1 VPSSIPSKMLI
12 ITQKW
17 LKFERSPAGL
27 PIGWG
32 KQKIKKTG
40 NSVQKKGIWQN
51 YNNILEF
58 NAKFGNFYQ
67 KAF

>member
-1 VPSSIPSKMLI
+1 LHRNGSNLRDLLLDFQLAGVSK
-12 ITQKW
+12 K
-17 LKFERSPAGL
+17 S
-27 PIGWG
+27 
-32 KQKIKKTG
+32 KKTG
-40 NSVQKKGIWQN
+40 ISVQKKGIWQN